1 MARRKA
7 ASGLARGWK
16 RRERGQVVH
25 RWRTKRAL
33 TVILA
38 LSLLA
43 WAGLAFAAE
52 KGAMN
57 ETVAWP
63 SGAGGWTGKGEAVR
77 YRGRAIFDYIDGA
90 GEVYLTYN
98 FREVSVRRYERKDRA
113 AIIAELYDMGTAQD
127 AFGVFSWDRQDPE
140 AGIGQGSE
148 FGGGLLRFWKG
159 RHFVSVY
166 GEGEGKEQ
174 ERAILEIGR
183 GLASSIA
190 GTGEPPRLIRS
201 LPDEGRVEGSVRFV
215 RSHVLLNQRCFIS
228 NENILRLGTDTE
240 AVFARYDLGKE
251 RTFVIVVG
259 YPTEAGARSALASFT
274 KAYKLGADGMGEAGG
289 AWTGAEAEGRH
300 VIIALRAQDRAA
312 ARRLIDSGKMKLKE
326 GP

>member
-1 MARRKA
+1 M
-7 ASGLARGWK
+7 
-16 RRERGQVVH
+16 
-25 RWRTKRAL
+25 

-228 NENILRLGTDTE
+228 NENILRLGADTE

>member
-7 ASGLARGWK
+7 ASGLAWGWK
-16 RRERGQVVH
+16 RLERGQVVH
-25 RWRTKRAL
+25 RWRTKRAW

-228 NENILRLGTDTE
+228 NENILRLGADTE

>member
-1 MARRKA
+1 M
-7 ASGLARGWK
+7 
-16 RRERGQVVH
+16 
-25 RWRTKRAL
+25 

-251 RTFVIVVG
+251 RTFVLIVG
-259 YPTEAGARSALASFT
+259 YPTEAGARSALASFA

-289 AWTGAEAEGRH
+289 AWTGAEAEGRQ

>member
-1 MARRKA
+1 
-7 ASGLARGWK
+7 
-16 RRERGQVVH
+16 
-25 RWRTKRAL
+25 L

-98 FREVSVRRYERKDRA
+98 FREVSVRRYERKGRP

-251 RTFVIVVG
+251 RTFVLIVG
-259 YPTEAGARSALASFT
+259 YPTEAGARSALASFA

-289 AWTGAEAEGRH
+289 AWTGAEAEGRQ
-300 VIIALRAQDRAA
+300 VIIALRAQDRAV

>member
-1 MARRKA
+1 M
-7 ASGLARGWK
+7 
-16 RRERGQVVH
+16 
-25 RWRTKRAL
+25 

-251 RTFVIVVG
+251 RTFVLIVG
-259 YPTEAGARSALASFT
+259 YPTEAGARSALASFA

-289 AWTGAEAEGRH
+289 AWTGAEAEGRQ
-300 VIIALRAQDRAA
+300 VIIALRAQDRAV